1 MEATMASERP
11 VKIPIESSATIVGD
25 LRVPDIAV
33 GLVIFAHGSDS
44 GRHSPRNRAVAESL
58 NEAGLAT
65 LLIDLLVEDEDTD
78 DDGPRHPKWDIEMLS
93 KRLAQTQEW
102 TADDPELGDLPV
114 GYFGASTGAGAA
126 LAAAARD
133 PERIAAVV
141 SRGGRPD
148 LAGDQLRRVKAPTL
162 LIVGSRDTQVLELNQ
177 QAAGRMTNEVRIA
190 VVPGATHLFP
200 EPGALSQVAQLASD
214 WFTTHMTAARQR
226 SQSPR

>member
-25 LRVPDIAV
+25 LRVPDTAV

-226 SQSPR
+226 SQSSR